1 MVKISS
7 YLAHSSKRVAKCAL
21 RTEFPSFSLSS
32 DFSIFV
38 NKVGNFGGNAP
49 VHLTIW
55 DFVFSS
61 LCSLSIIS
69 SLHTLAQGKGI
80 ATEVSTPEDFNITH
94 IKVKK
99 FFLII
104 NHVIFL

>member
-1 MVKISS
+1 M
-7 YLAHSSKRVAKCAL
+7 AHSSKRVAKCAL

-38 NKVGNFGGNAP
+38 NKVGNFDGNTP

-55 DFVFSS
+55 DFVFSN

-94 IKVKK
+94 IIKK

-104 NHVIFL
+104 DHVMFL